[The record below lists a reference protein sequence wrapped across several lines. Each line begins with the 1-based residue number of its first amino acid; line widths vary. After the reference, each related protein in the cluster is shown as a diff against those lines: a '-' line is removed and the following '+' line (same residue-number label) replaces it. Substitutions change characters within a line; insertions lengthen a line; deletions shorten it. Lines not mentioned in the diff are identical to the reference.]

1 MTVRTAELL
10 MGLAMAA
17 LSAYFMWKS
26 MELPIG
32 WVREVGPGGGA
43 WPFWLSVAMFAST
56 VWVLI
61 NWVRRVGPVANNE
74 EPFFEPGMFM
84 PVFLVAFA
92 LTACIALVEG
102 IGIGGFKGIGF
113 YGALPLFIIFYL
125 KVIGSH
131 SWLATFVTA
140 IIVPVIT
147 FIFFEVMLQISLP
160 KGMSEPLFLPIF
172 AYIYGL

>member
-26 MELPIG
+26 AELPIF
-32 WVREVGPGGGA
+32 WVREVGPGGGS
-43 WPFWLSVAMFAST
+43 WPFWLSATMLAST
-56 VWVLI
+56 IWILF
-61 NWVRRVGPVANNE
+61 NWVRRVGPVATNE
-74 EPFFEPGMFM
+74 ETLFEPGMFT
-84 PVFLVAFA
+84 PVALVALA
-92 LTACIALVEG
+92 LTGCIALVEG

-131 SWLATFVTA
+131 TWLATIVTA
-140 IIVPVIT
+140 ILVPVIT

-160 KGMSEPLFLPIF
+160 KGMTEPLFLPIF
-172 AYIYGL
+172 AYIYSL

>member
-26 MELPIG
+26 AELPIL
-32 WVREVGPGGGA
+32 WVKEVGPGGGA
-43 WPFWLSVAMFAST
+43 WPFWLSTAMLGCCIWILF
-56 VWVLI
+56 

-74 EPFFEPGMFM
+74 EPFFEPGIFT
-84 PVFLVAFA
+84 PVALVALA
-92 LTACIALVEG
+92 LTGCIALVEG

-125 KVIGSH
+125 KVIGNH
-131 SWLATFVTA
+131 SWITTA
-140 IIVPVIT
+140 ITAIVIPVIT
-147 FIFFEVMLQISLP
+147 FVFFEILLQITLP
-160 KGMSEPLFLPIF
+160 KGMTEPLFLPIYAF
-172 AYIYGL
+172 IYSL